1 MKHGAGI
8 YKMAKKLGCKSSEII
23 DFSSN
28 INSHDSNTKITLTK
42 TMLVRYADSSYSNLK
57 NIIANKMKIKKKQTT
72 LYNGATS
79 AIFELIKSLKSEDM
93 YLYAP
98 LYGEYEKA
106 CQQSGKKIY
115 KINRFKELYK
125 VPKKNSTIVF
135 VNPSTPDGKFY
146 NLERLFKLWKRKNC
160 TIIIDESFLE
170 FQNLKSLR
178 NQINDYKK
186 LYIIQS
192 FTKFYACAGV
202 RIGAIFS
209 NKRNIKK
216 LKTPLWNL
224 SSFDVEYL
232 SKKLQDKEF
241 SKRSKKHHKQMKKE
255 LLNIL
260 EKSKLFSKIY
270 KSDSN
275 FILTKSKYAKKI
287 FKHLYK
293 NKILVRKCRSFD
305 FLSNN
310 YLRFA
315 VKETNSH
322 KALTK
327 TLKKVLNELT

>member
-8 YKMAKKLGCKSSEII
+8 YKVAKKLHCKPSEII

-28 INSHDSNTKITLTK
+28 INSYNSNIDITLTK
-42 TMLVRYADSSYSNLK
+42 ELLVKYGDSSYSDLK
-57 NIIANKMKIKKKQTT
+57 KIIAKKMLVKKKQIA

-79 AIFELIKSLKSEDM
+79 AIFELIKSLKSKDI

-106 CQQSGKKIY
+106 AKQSSKNIH
-115 KINRFKELYK
+115 KINRFKELNR
-125 VPKKNSTIVF
+125 VPKYGSTVVF

-146 NLERLFKLWKRKNC
+146 NLGKLFKLWKRQNC
-160 TIIIDESFLE
+160 TVIMDESFLE
-170 FQNLKSLR
+170 FENLKSLR
-178 NQINDYKK
+178 NQINNYKK
-186 LYIIQS
+186 LYVIQS

-202 RIGAIFS
+202 RIGAILS
-209 NKRNIKK
+209 NKHNIQV

-232 SKKLQDKEF
+232 SKRLQDNNF
-241 SKRSKKHHKQMKKE
+241 SRESKKSHKKMKKE

-260 EKSKLFSKIY
+260 ENSKLFSRVY

-275 FILTKSKYAKKI
+275 FILTKSKRAKKI

-293 NKILVRKCRSFD
+293 NKILVRKCASFD
-305 FLSNN
+305 FLSNE

-315 VKETNSH
+315 VKDTNSH
-322 KALTK
+322 KTLT
-327 TLKKVLNELT
+327 KVLNELT

>member
-8 YKMAKKLGCKSSEII
+8 YKVAKKLGCKSSEII

-28 INSHDSNTKITLTK
+28 INSYDSEIDITLTK
-42 TMLVRYADSSYSNLK
+42 TMLVRYADSSYTDLK
-57 NIIANKMKIKKKQTT
+57 KIIAKKMQIRKRQIV

-79 AIFELIKSLKSEDM
+79 AIFELIKSLKEKEI

-106 CQQSGKKIY
+106 AIQSGKNIH

-125 VPKKNSTIVF
+125 KPKRNSTVVF
-135 VNPSTPDGKFY
+135 VNPSTPDGRFY
-146 NLERLFKLWKRKNC
+146 NLESLLKLWKRQNC

-170 FQNLKSLR
+170 FENLKSLR
-178 NQINDYKK
+178 NKINSYKK

-202 RIGAIFS
+202 RIGALFS
-209 NKRNIKK
+209 NKHNIKK

-232 SKKLQDKEF
+232 SKKLQDKKF
-241 SKRSKKHHKQMKKE
+241 SSKSKKHHKQMKKE

-260 EKSKLFSKIY
+260 EKSNIFSKIY

-275 FILTKSKYAKKI
+275 FILTKSKDAKKI
-287 FKHLYK
+287 FKHLYE
-293 NKILVRKCRSFD
+293 NKILVRKCGSFD

-322 KALTK
+322 KRLTK

>member
-8 YKMAKKLGCKSSEII
+8 YKMAKELRCTSDEII

-28 INSHDSNTKITLTK
+28 INSCDFNTNITLTK
-42 TMLVRYADSSYSNLK
+42 TMLVKYADSSYNNLK
-57 NIIANKMKIKKKQTT
+57 KTIAENMTIKKKQVA

-79 AIFELIKSLKSEDM
+79 AIFELIKSLETKDI

-106 CQQSGKKIY
+106 AKQSGKKIH
-115 KINRFKELYK
+115 KINRFRELYK
-125 VPKKNSTIVF
+125 EPKKGSIVVF

-146 NLERLFKLWKRKNC
+146 DLKKLFKVWKRQNC
-160 TIIIDESFLE
+160 TIILDESFLE

-178 NQINDYKK
+178 NQINDYEK

-209 NKRNIKK
+209 NKRNIKE

-224 SSFDVEYL
+224 SSFDVKFLTKRVQKEEF
-232 SKKLQDKEF
+232 KKK
-241 SKRSKKHHKQMKKE
+241 SKKHHKKMKKE
-255 LLNIL
+255 LLEIL
-260 EKSKLFSKIY
+260 KNSKLFSKIY
-270 KSDSN
+270 ESDSN
-275 FILTKSKYAKKI
+275 FILTKSKNAKKI
-287 FKHLYK
+287 FRYLYK
-293 NKILVRKCRSFD
+293 QKILVRKCGSFD
-305 FLSNN
+305 FLDNS

-322 KALTK
+322 KILTK
-327 TLKKVLNELT
+327 VLKKVLNELP